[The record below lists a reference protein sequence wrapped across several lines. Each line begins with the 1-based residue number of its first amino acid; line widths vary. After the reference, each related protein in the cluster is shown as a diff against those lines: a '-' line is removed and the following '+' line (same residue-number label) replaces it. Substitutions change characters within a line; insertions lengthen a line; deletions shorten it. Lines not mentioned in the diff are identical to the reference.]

1 MQKREFMELFEAALR
16 AAKSVKGDENSPEV
30 SRFVDAM
37 NRLKEAPKSLVCDVV
52 CKTSMGQG
60 LEFFIDHK
68 NPKIRSEGRILRDLW
83 MKFFYASGREKS
95 RDNREAAVKIP
106 THATMKKTG
115 DSKRDKVREI
125 LQTSLAKVASEVVDT
140 EMKTRVTACDP
151 WVVAVSVETAMFE
164 NLGCFMGPQK
174 AKYRSILFNM
184 GDSNNPDLRRKV
196 LLGEISGERLVKM
209 EKEEMGSSWY
219 TNSRRNPLYESTHY
233 TDFRFPQIKAHLWHK
248 VRVFSLFTYILERTK
263 RSFT

>member
-52 CKTSMGQG
+52 CKTSMGQ
-60 LEFFIDHK
+60 
-68 NPKIRSEGRILRDLW
+68 
-83 MKFFYASGREKS
+83 
-95 RDNREAAVKIP
+95 EAAVKIP

-209 EKEEMGSSWY
+209 EKEEMGSEKIQKEVQRIKERARFKEE
-219 TNSRRNPLYESTHY
+219 SRVKMLSSA
-233 TDFRFPQIKAHLWHK
+233 DMI
-248 VRVFSLFTYILERTK
+248 II
-263 RSFT
+263 

>member
-16 AAKSVKGDENSPEV
+16 AAKSVKGDENPPEV

-68 NPKIRSEGRILRDLW
+68 NPKIRSEGRILRDLCN
-83 MKFFYASGREKS
+83 
-95 RDNREAAVKIP
+95 NREAAVKIP